1 LGVGSFFL
9 PTYRTELTRVNVSP
23 PSPHPTAGVIAIF
36 TLALLSAV
44 ALVSFHDRGPQ
55 WDVAVVT
62 ISTLVVCPLIL
73 ASRGSRRRDTDEA
86 PGART
91 EPPQAPAIE
100 DADTSS
106 WPQRVLTFAME
117 MRGSLSTDRLYE
129 IIARTLPTLA
139 GVDQIWIETEIGHR
153 RLLTAPPGGD
163 AAPAN
168 PLWAAPGEWATFPLQ
183 AGDAVVGVLGVQI
196 AQRPLS
202 VSTRRT
208 LEAVAPL
215 IGESLHIAHTI
226 AHLRELSTIDPVT
239 GCGTRHDGLEK
250 LRAELKRAQRAS
262 QEVAILMLDLDYFK
276 SINDRYGHQCGDS
289 VLAAIGRTIMQTLR
303 VSDVRCRWG
312 GEEFLVA
319 LPESGLEQAMRV
331 AVTLA
336 RRIAGTVTEYDS
348 ARIQLTTS
356 VGITIA
362 TSGEEDSD
370 TVLARA
376 DAALYRAKTDGRNC
390 IRIMLADVGA
400 VATAPASP
408 APLPFRDRRDPH
420 HSDRR
425 EHPGPGRRTT
435 DSAHAGRPAPAGTSA
450 VDDAQVDATPV

>member
-1 LGVGSFFL
+1 M
-9 PTYRTELTRVNVSP
+9 YRTELKRVNVSP
-23 PSPHPTAGVIAIF
+23 RSPHPTAGVIAIF
-36 TLALLSAV
+36 TVALLSAV
-44 ALVSFHDRGPQ
+44 ALVSFHDRGYQ
-55 WDVAVVT
+55 WYVAAVT

-73 ASRGSRRRDTDEA
+73 ASRVSRHRDSGDT
-86 PGART
+86 PGASA
-91 EPPQAPAIE
+91 EPAQPPPVE
-100 DADTSS
+100 EADTSS
-106 WPQRVLTFAME
+106 WPQRVLAFAME
-117 MRGSLSTDRLYE
+117 MRGSLSSDRLYE
-129 IIARTLPTLA
+129 IIERELPTLA
-139 GVDQIWIETEIGHR
+139 GVDQIWIETDIGHR
-153 RLLTAPPGGD
+153 RLLTATPDGGD

-202 VSTRRT
+202 ASTRRT

-215 IGESLHIAHTI
+215 IGESLHTAHTI

-362 TSGEEDSD
+362 TPGEEDPD

-390 IRIMLADVGA
+390 IRIMLAEVGA

-408 APLPFRDRRDPH
+408 APLPFRDRRDPYQG
-420 HSDRR
+420 DRR
-425 EHPGPGRRTT
+425 QHPGPGRRTT
-435 DSAHAGRPAPAGTSA
+435 DSAHAGRPATAGTSA
-450 VDDAQVDATPV
+450 VDDSQTPV